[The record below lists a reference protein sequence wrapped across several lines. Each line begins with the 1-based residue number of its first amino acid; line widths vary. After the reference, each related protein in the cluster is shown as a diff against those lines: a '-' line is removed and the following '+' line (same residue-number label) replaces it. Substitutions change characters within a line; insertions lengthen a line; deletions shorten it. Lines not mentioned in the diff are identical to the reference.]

1 MVGKLIKHDF
11 LESRRKFAPVI
22 GMIIAV
28 TFMLIVMFN
37 SSFYGTGA
45 ELVLLIMTFLVFGLS
60 ISSFVMTI
68 MALIDLLYTSVYN
81 KRGYQLFTM
90 PVKSWEIL
98 VSKLVLVFIWMSII
112 GLVTLICGGTIMLIV
127 FGKVDVL
134 DYFASFFSY
143 LFSNIDVRVYAV
155 SLFSSVVGTIYSF
168 SLFMFVGSIVHSCY
182 VQNGR
187 NYKMLIFYLIA
198 VVLISSTLGKLMSS
212 DMALQFIIG
221 EGALNGEMLDPL
233 VNGWGQLFS
242 TVVNV
247 GALKATL
254 WFSVLEGLIATS
266 FMYGTIWFW
275 NNKLEVID

>member
-1 MVGKLIKHDF
+1 M
-11 LESRRKFAPVI
+11 
-22 GMIIAV
+22 
-28 TFMLIVMFN
+28 
-37 SSFYGTGA
+37 
-45 ELVLLIMTFLVFGLS
+45 
-60 ISSFVMTI
+60 
-68 MALIDLLYTSVYN
+68 IDLLYTSVYN